1 MGRLSATWAHAR
13 TPPLRPHHSLTW
25 GTSVFMQQNTGET
38 WSEGRMDRAS
48 SAARRVCSGVRPEG
62 SEGSS
67 SSPSVAGTRGWHRL
81 SRKERQT
88 HWSWTYWATILP
100 HPWQDDDSSKKLKDP
115 RHHATLPQP
124 SLRVFHMWHTVL
136 TKGTQTLW
144 SACGLSPVKPTWWL
158 LGQQGGGGGMA
169 SPRSAGMGQCCSWAG
184 SKLSPLRNWTSDRT
198 WVPTARLPSCS
209 LAHVSVPSW
218 CPPWCGSTGPAAT
231 CSSLSGFPVSRASS
245 QDRLRP
251 LPA

>member
-25 GTSVFMQQNTGET
+25 GTRVFMQRNTGET

-88 HWSWTYWATILP
+88 HWSRTYWATILP

-115 RHHATLPQP
+115 RHHATLLQP
-124 SLRVFHMWHTVL
+124 SLRFFHMWHTVL
-136 TKGTQTLW
+136 TKGTQMLW

-158 LGQQGGGGGMA
+158 LGQQGGGGRRG
-169 SPRSAGMGQCCSWAG
+169 
-184 SKLSPLRNWTSDRT
+184 
-198 WVPTARLPSCS
+198 
-209 LAHVSVPSW
+209 VPSERRH
-218 CPPWCGSTGPAAT
+218 GPVLLLGWEQALA
-231 CSSLSGFPVSRASS
+231 LEEL
-245 QDRLRP
+245 D
-251 LPA
+251 

>member
-1 MGRLSATWAHAR
+1 
-13 TPPLRPHHSLTW
+13 
-25 GTSVFMQQNTGET
+25 MQRNTGET

-67 SSPSVAGTRGWHRL
+67 SSPSVAGMRGWHRL

-144 SACGLSPVKPTWWL
+144 SVPSKTHVVA
-158 LGQQGGGGGMA
+158 
-169 SPRSAGMGQCCSWAG
+169 PRSAGRWGRHG
-184 SKLSPLRNWTSDRT
+184 
-198 WVPTARLPSCS
+198 
-209 LAHVSVPSW
+209 VPSERRH
-218 CPPWCGSTGPAAT
+218 GPVLLLGWEQALA
-231 CSSLSGFPVSRASS
+231 LEEL
-245 QDRLRP
+245 D
-251 LPA
+251 